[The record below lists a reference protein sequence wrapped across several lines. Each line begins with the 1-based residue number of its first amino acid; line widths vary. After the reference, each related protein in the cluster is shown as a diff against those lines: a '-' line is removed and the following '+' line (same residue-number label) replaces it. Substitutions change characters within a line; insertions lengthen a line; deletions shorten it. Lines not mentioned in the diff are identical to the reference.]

1 MRLIDWYFLRQALA
15 PFVFFTVV
23 LTAVIWLAQSLQIID
38 LIVDNGQSAMILI
51 EFAVP
56 LLPKV
61 FAVVFPIAVL
71 GATVYALHRL
81 LSESELVVVYGAG
94 QGRLSATRAVVVFG
108 LVMTVVLGFLNLY
121 LMPLGSQILRER
133 TAEVRADVAAAL
145 IQDGR
150 FLHPGRG
157 LTVYVRDAPSAE
169 VMHGLF
175 VHDAR
180 DKEDQVTFNAQRG
193 ALAQTDEGARLVMFD
208 GVAQRVDPKTGELSL
223 LRFETFTYD
232 LSAFSSDP
240 NTRTRKPS
248 EFFFPDLVWPSEDLD
263 ENTRRR
269 FISEGH
275 DQLSAPLYG
284 FALAVVAAA
293 VMLGGSF
300 SRRGYFLRVLGAIA
314 AGVLLRVSGIALHN
328 AIKSD
333 EALWPLVYVPPL
345 LGTIVA
351 LVLLSRGRF
360 KMAPPAPKKMRRSG
374 ANA

>member
-1 MRLIDWYFLRQALA
+1 
-15 PFVFFTVV
+15 
-23 LTAVIWLAQSLQIID
+23 
-38 LIVDNGQSAMILI
+38 
-51 EFAVP
+51 
-56 LLPKV
+56 
-61 FAVVFPIAVL
+61 
-71 GATVYALHRL
+71 
-81 LSESELVVVYGAG
+81 
-94 QGRLSATRAVVVFG
+94 
-108 LVMTVVLGFLNLY
+108 
-121 LMPLGSQILRER
+121 
-133 TAEVRADVAAAL
+133 
-145 IQDGR
+145 
-150 FLHPGRG
+150 
-157 LTVYVRDAPSAE
+157 
-169 VMHGLF
+169 MHGLF